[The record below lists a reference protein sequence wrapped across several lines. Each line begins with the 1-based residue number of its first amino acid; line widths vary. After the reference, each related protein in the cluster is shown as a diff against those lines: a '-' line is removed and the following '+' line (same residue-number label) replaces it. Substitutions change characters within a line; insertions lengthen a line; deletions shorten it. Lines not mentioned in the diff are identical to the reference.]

1 MVSTVFAT
9 TASPASSGSAA
20 EPIGS
25 VDTAE
30 PAKVSRL
37 AYSWQ
42 NLLTSVPLAISD
54 LISVWA
60 ACLIAYL
67 VVGLAHSPQVVALR
81 PLLLSSSLAMLVA
94 FVLLELY
101 PACGISPA
109 VEFRQVTTGILLV
122 GLGCILANL
131 SQHATPTWTLICF
144 GIWGAA
150 AAVIIP
156 MARTTTRSW
165 CSRFDWWRQ
174 PVLIVGPAGFC
185 HEVAQSVQRD
195 RRAGLRPIPILMNE
209 EAPGASSAREAV
221 ERLATLA
228 RQHNAFRAILASSAA
243 AVEGA
248 ADGGSPIPHL
258 HVVNHGS
265 AAPLLWG
272 RTSDRDGYA
281 ELEMQ
286 NRLLVPSSAYCKRA
300 MDLCVIALAL
310 PFLLPLFLFL
320 SIMVKLSSPGPIFYS
335 QRRLGRG
342 ARFFN
347 AWKFRTMVVN
357 ADAALAQYLRDNP
370 ELQEEWERD
379 HKLKRDPRVT
389 TIGRFLRKTSLDEL
403 PQLWNV
409 LRGEMSLVGP
419 RPIVSDEIPK
429 YGTVFEVYKRVRPG
443 ITGMWQISGRNN
455 TTYDERLK
463 FDRYY
468 VRNWS
473 PWLDAFI
480 LFRTVKTVLLREG
493 AY

>member
-1 MVSTVFAT
+1 MASTVFPST
-9 TASPASSGSAA
+9 TKQVANSPSSSQAVA
-20 EPIGS
+20 EETP
-25 VDTAE
+25 E
-30 PAKVSRL
+30 LAKTSRL

-42 NLLTSVPLAISD
+42 NFLSSVPLAISD
-54 LISVWA
+54 LLSVWA
-60 ACLIAYL
+60 ACLIAYA
-67 VVGLAHSPQVVALR
+67 VVGFAHSPQVVALR
-81 PLLLSSSLAMLVA
+81 PLLLSSSLAMVVA
-94 FVLLELY
+94 FILLELY
-101 PACGISPA
+101 PACGVSPA

-122 GLGCILANL
+122 GIGCILANL
-131 SQHATPTWTLICF
+131 SQQATPTWTLVCF

-156 MARTTTRSW
+156 TARTTTRSW
-165 CSRFDWWRQ
+165 CSKFDWWRQ
-174 PVLIVGPAGFC
+174 PVLVVGPPTFC
-185 HEVAQSVQRD
+185 HEVAQSIQRD
-195 RRAGLRPIPILMNE
+195 RRAGLRAIPIV
-209 EAPGASSAREAV
+209 ASDDSAHSAGSHDAV
-221 ERLATLA
+221 DRLARLA
-228 RQHNAFRAILASSAA
+228 RQHGAFRAIIASSIAM
-243 AVEGA
+243 EGA
-248 ADGGSPIPHL
+248 ADGGLPIPHL

-265 AAPLLWG
+265 TAPMLWG
-272 RTSDRDGYA
+272 RTTERDGWA

-310 PFLLPLFLFL
+310 PFLLPAVTLLAL
-320 SIMVKLSSPGPIFYS
+320 MVKLSSPGPIFYS
-335 QRRLGRG
+335 QRRLGRD
-342 ARFFN
+342 AKFFN

-357 ADAALAQYLRDNP
+357 ADAALATYLRNNP
-370 ELQEEWERD
+370 ELREEWERD

-409 LRGEMSLVGP
+409 VRGEMSLVGP
-419 RPIVSDEIPK
+419 RPIVSDEIVK
-429 YGTVFEVYKRVRPG
+429 YGNVFEVYKRVRPG

-463 FDRYY
+463 YDRYY

>member
-1 MVSTVFAT
+1 M
-9 TASPASSGSAA
+9 
-20 EPIGS
+20 
-25 VDTAE
+25 
-30 PAKVSRL
+30 
-37 AYSWQ
+37 
-42 NLLTSVPLAISD
+42 
-54 LISVWA
+54 
-60 ACLIAYL
+60 
-67 VVGLAHSPQVVALR
+67 
-81 PLLLSSSLAMLVA
+81 
-94 FVLLELY
+94 
-101 PACGISPA
+101 
-109 VEFRQVTTGILLV
+109 
-122 GLGCILANL
+122 
-131 SQHATPTWTLICF
+131 
-144 GIWGAA
+144 
-150 AAVIIP
+150 
-156 MARTTTRSW
+156 
-165 CSRFDWWRQ
+165 
-174 PVLIVGPAGFC
+174 
-185 HEVAQSVQRD
+185 
-195 RRAGLRPIPILMNE
+195 
-209 EAPGASSAREAV
+209 
-221 ERLATLA
+221 
-228 RQHNAFRAILASSAA
+228 
-243 AVEGA
+243 
-248 ADGGSPIPHL
+248 
-258 HVVNHGS
+258 
-265 AAPLLWG
+265 LWG

-320 SIMVKLSSPGPIFYS
+320 SIMVKSSSPGPIFYS

-409 LRGEMSLVGP
+409 VRGEMSLVGP
-419 RPIVSDEIPK
+419 RPIVSDEISK
-429 YGTVFEVYKRVRPG
+429 YGSVFEVYKRVRPG

-480 LFRTVKTVLLREG
+480 LFRTVKTVILREG